1 MSLHCSVFI
10 ATSLDG
16 YIARTDGRLDWLGT
30 VQRPG
35 EDYGYARFSDTVD
48 AVVLGRTTYDT
59 VLGFGSDAWQYGGKR
74 VVVMTH
80 RPAESRHG
88 ESFFAGTPAEL
99 VATLAA
105 EGHRRVYVDG
115 GRVIQQFLAAG
126 LLDDLTVSVIPVVLG
141 AGIPLFAG
149 SEHPLA
155 LDGVEAFASG
165 LVQLKYRLN
174 PAAGGPTVET

>member
-16 YIARTDGRLDWLGT
+16 YIARPDGRLDWLDG
-30 VQRPG
+30 VQQPG
-35 EDYGYARFSDTVD
+35 EDYGYARFSGTVD
-48 AVVLGRTTYDT
+48 AVVLGRSTYDT
-59 VLGFGSDAWQYGGKR
+59 VIGFGPSAWQYGGKR
-74 VVVMTH
+74 VVVMTR
-80 RPAESRHG
+80 RPAESQHG
-88 ESFFAGTPAEL
+88 EGFFDGTPAEL
-99 VATLAA
+99 VAKLAA

-126 LLDDLTVSVIPVVLG
+126 LLDDLTISVIPVVLG

-149 SEHPLA
+149 SEHPLV
-155 LDGVEAFASG
+155 LDGVESFASG

-174 PAAGGPTVET
+174 PAAGGPTVEA